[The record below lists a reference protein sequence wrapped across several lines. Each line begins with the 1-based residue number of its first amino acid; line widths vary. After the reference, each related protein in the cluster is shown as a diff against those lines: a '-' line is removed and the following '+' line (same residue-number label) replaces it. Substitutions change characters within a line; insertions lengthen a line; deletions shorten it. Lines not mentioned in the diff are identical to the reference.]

1 MEQEQKETLRR
12 LVAAAA
18 LMLIVWRLPL
28 QGWLKA
34 VCWLVPYLIA
44 GYEVLWDAL
53 KGVLHGELLDEDFL
67 MAVATIGAIVLGEY
81 PEAVFVM
88 LLFGVGELFE
98 DIAEERSRRNI
109 TELMDVRP
117 DFARVERDGGLS
129 EVAPDTVEV
138 GEIIVIKPGEKIPL
152 DGEMIEGTTTL
163 NTTALTGESM
173 LRDAKIGDTVLSG
186 CVNLSGVI
194 RVKVTKPYGE
204 STAAKI
210 LELVEQ
216 SGENKGRSER
226 FITRFAQVYTPCV
239 VGAALLL
246 AVIPPLIWG
255 GWSEWI
261 RRALVF
267 LVVSC
272 PCALVISVPLTY
284 FGGIGGASKQ
294 GVLVKGG
301 SFLDALTKC
310 GTVVFDKTGTLTK
323 GSFAVSAV
331 HPESCSKAALLETAT
346 LAECWSSHPIANAL
360 RESCGGTEP
369 APARVT
375 EAEELAGRGIRAAVD
390 GREVLIGNEKLM
402 AEHGIACI
410 PPAELGT
417 VIHVAAAGEYLGSIV
432 IADEVKPDA
441 AETVAALKA
450 HGVKKTVMLTGDRRE
465 TAETVG
471 AALGIDEVCAE
482 LLPGDKVAAVE
493 RLTDETGEKGT
504 LIFVGDGINDA
515 PVLRRADVGVAMG
528 ALGADAA
535 IEAADVVLMDDAP
548 EKLVRAMEI
557 ARRTKRIVTENI
569 VFAIGVK
576 FLVLA
581 LAALG
586 LAGMWLASFAD
597 VGVCVIAVAN
607 AARARKTGK

>member
-1 MEQEQKETLRR
+1 MEREQKKTLLR
-12 LVAAAA
+12 LLAAAA
-18 LMLIVWRLPL
+18 LMIIVWLLPL

-53 KGVLHGELLDEDFL
+53 QGVLHGELLDEDFL
-67 MAVATIGAIVLGEY
+67 MAIATIGAIVLGEY

-98 DIAEERSRRNI
+98 DVAEDRSRKNI

-117 DFARVERDGGLS
+117 DFARAERDGTLR
-129 EVAPDTVEV
+129 EVAPETVAV

-152 DGEMIEGTTTL
+152 DGEIVEGATTL
-163 NTTALTGESM
+163 NTTALTGES
-173 LRDAKIGDTVLSG
+173 LPREAKSGDTVLSG

-204 STAAKI
+204 STVAKI

-239 VGAALLL
+239 VIAALLL
-246 AVIPPLIWG
+246 AVVPPLIWG
-255 GWSEWI
+255 GWGAWI
-261 RRALVF
+261 HRALVF

-294 GVLVKGG
+294 GILVKGG

-310 GTVVFDKTGTLTK
+310 EVVVFDKTGTLTR
-323 GSFAVSAV
+323 GTFAVSAV
-331 HPESCSKAALLETAT
+331 HPANCSADELIETAAL
-346 LAECWSSHPIANAL
+346 AEAWSDHPIARSL
-360 RESCGGTEP
+360 REHYGRPVEQSRCWD
-369 APARVT
+369 A
-375 EAEELAGRGIRAAVD
+375 AELTGRGVSAVVD
-390 GREVLIGNEKLM
+390 GRAALAGNGRLL
-402 AEHGIACI
+402 AERGIAFTA
-410 PPAELGT
+410 PEEPGT
-417 VIHVAAAGEYLGSIV
+417 VVHVAADGVYLGCIV
-432 IADEVKPDA
+432 IADEIKPDA
-441 AETVAALKA
+441 AETIAALKA
-450 HGVKKTVMLTGDRRE
+450 RGVKKTVMLTGDHCG
-465 TAETVG
+465 TAEAVAAAVG
-471 AALGIDEVCAE
+471 VDEVCAE

-493 RLTDETGEKGT
+493 RLLAETGEKGT

-548 EKLVRAMEI
+548 GKLVRAMEI
-557 ARRTKRIVTENI
+557 ARWTKRIVAENI

-576 FLVLA
+576 LLVLA

-597 VGVCVIAVAN
+597 VGVCVLAVMN
-607 AARARKTGK
+607 AARALKS